1 MPRERAPAKGFWL
14 VKTEPS
20 TYSFADLQRDGET
33 RWDGVVNPQA
43 LANLRAMEA
52 GDRVLVYHSGEKAAA
67 GVAEV
72 ARSAYPDPAAA
83 DPRLAVVDLRAGA
96 PLARPVSLE
105 AMKAEPAF
113 AGSPLLRQGRLSVV
127 PLTEAQWRA
136 VERLAGATG

>member
-1 MPRERAPAKGFWL
+1 MPREPAKGFWL

-20 TYSFADLQRDGET
+20 AYSFADLQRDGET

-43 LANLRAMEA
+43 LANLRAMKA

-83 DPRLAVVDLRAGA
+83 DPRLVVVDLRAGA

>member
-1 MPRERAPAKGFWL
+1 MPREPAKGFWL

-20 TYSFADLQRDGET
+20 AYSFADLQRDGET

-43 LANLRAMEA
+43 LANLRAMKA

-83 DPRLAVVDLRAGA
+83 DPRLVVVDLRAGA

-127 PLTEAQWRA
+127 PLNQAQWRA

>member
-1 MPRERAPAKGFWL
+1 MPREPAKGFWL

-20 TYSFADLQRDGET
+20 AYSFADLQRDGET

-83 DPRLAVVDLRAGA
+83 DPRLVVVDLRAGA

-127 PLTEAQWRA
+127 PLTQAQWRA

>member
-1 MPRERAPAKGFWL
+1 MPREPAKGFWL

-20 TYSFADLQRDGET
+20 AYSFADLQRDGET

-43 LANLRAMEA
+43 LANLRAMKA

-83 DPRLAVVDLRAGA
+83 DPRLVVVDLRAGA

-127 PLTEAQWRA
+127 PLTQAQWRA

>member
-1 MPRERAPAKGFWL
+1 MPREPAKGFWL

-20 TYSFADLQRDGET
+20 AYSFADLQRDGET

-83 DPRLAVVDLRAGA
+83 DPRLVVVDLRAGA

-127 PLTEAQWRA
+127 PLNQAQWRA